1 MANNLLFR
9 DGDKTSGATAVGE
22 IGKSWIS
29 MNKLGKT
36 KEGMK
41 WLSDNFKLCTE
52 LNSTADV
59 ANLKDYLNEAWTNV
73 AMMNYPYP
81 TSFLMPLPGN
91 PVEVR
96 SKIFY
101 CNKCLYK
108 NIFIGYGYNF
118 LITTNLYSSSA
129 DVLLQCPIQH

>member
-1 MANNLLFR
+1 MGNNLLFR

-22 IGKSWIS
+22 IGKSWVSI
-29 MNKLGKT
+29 NKLGKT

-96 SKIFY
+96 SKILY
-101 CNKCLYK
+101 CSKCPYE
-108 NIFIGYGYNF
+108 NTFIG
-118 LITTNLYSSSA
+118 
-129 DVLLQCPIQH
+129 